1 MLQTLSENEQKVYM
15 ALVDAAEACEPCP
28 NADDL
33 RALLDFDSVSGT
45 VQIIQRLEAKGLIE
59 VQRFQ
64 RSRRVRIVATDKW
77 TARPVNIAPHWRD
90 RPREMPTPAQHTIRQ
105 REPSIAKQIETWAAE
120 RRISF
125 SDALADLV
133 FVGWEVEKNRG

>member
-1 MLQTLSENEQKVYM
+1 MIDLSKTERVAYEAIKR
-15 ALVDAAEACEPCP
+15 AADRCEPCP
-28 NADDL
+28 TCDDL
-33 RALLDFDSVSGT
+33 RAILNFDSVSGT
-45 VQIIQRLEAKGLIE
+45 VRVVQRLEAKGLIE
-59 VQRFQ
+59 VRRFQ
-64 RSRRVRIVATDKW
+64 RSRQVRIVETDKW
-77 TARPVNIAPHWRD
+77 TARPLNCAPHWRD

-105 REPSIAKQIETWAAE
+105 REPSIAKQIETWAAK